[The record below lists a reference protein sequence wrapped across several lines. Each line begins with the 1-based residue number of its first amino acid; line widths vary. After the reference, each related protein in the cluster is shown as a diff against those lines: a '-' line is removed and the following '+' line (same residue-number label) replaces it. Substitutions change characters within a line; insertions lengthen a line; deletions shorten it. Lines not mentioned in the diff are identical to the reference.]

1 MQRFKKIVLLLIG
14 LSGINLSCAQ
24 QHQTIPD
31 PLARMASNAALNVVS
46 QFLPSNTILRVAVMT
61 AWKYKKPLAVT
72 AAWNVGL
79 WGVRQLPL
87 LERGVV
93 AVADQIN
100 ERVPGANKILN
111 KHAVTALK
119 CAPLIYLG
127 GCAVYDYAQ
136 YQYLLRTLEAQLG
149 GEGIDL
155 TSARNDTNLLTIST
169 CLINEEAKK
178 FPHQIK
184 LLKDADGN
192 CQFMVAIIG
201 HKDSIQSIIEAH
213 NNYLNDLAKLGVNSD
228 QLKSLYG
235 GAFDVTINQ
244 EHFNTLLS
252 QCSRVD
258 RLAAESLRRL
268 QLFKALKQC
277 GESYEQHT
285 NRLQASASDNS
296 IAANGD
302 VSVINH
308 TTEQNQLVLST
319 PGAALAHAIGNRVQT
334 PEQLARF
341 MLAMQNPQA
350 YLNQSSIHLGSALP
364 AANLAEI
371 AMQKIE
377 DRAKADDEDTHQN
390 FVAVNDALW
399 HGGASQVNQLLDD
412 FGINGQV
419 GASAMTVYQ
428 EPQSVSVYQTRGDQI
443 ESAPVSVR
451 RWSIASL
458 RQYFENLHHEVVGK
472 QNT

>member
-14 LSGINLSCAQ
+14 LSGINLYCAQ
-24 QHQTIPD
+24 EHRRISD
-31 PLARMASNAALNVVS
+31 PLAQMASNAALNVVS
-46 QFLPSNTILRVAVMT
+46 QFLPSNTILRVAVVT

-72 AAWNVGL
+72 AGWNVAF

-100 ERVPGANKILN
+100 KRVPGANKILN
-111 KHAVTALK
+111 KHAVAALK

-155 TSARNDTNLLTIST
+155 TSATNDTHHLTIST
-169 CLINEEAKK
+169 CSINRETQK
-178 FPHQIK
+178 FPHQIES
-184 LLKDADGN
+184 LKDADKN

-201 HKDSIQSIIEAH
+201 QKNLIESIINEHKA
-213 NNYLNDLAKLGVNSD
+213 YLNALGKLGLNSD
-228 QLKSLYG
+228 QLKSRCG
-235 GAFDVTINQ
+235 GAFDVAINQ
-244 EHFNTLLS
+244 EKFNTLLS

-258 RLAAESLRRL
+258 RLAYESLRRL
-268 QLFKALKQC
+268 EFFKALKEC

-285 NRLQASASDNS
+285 SRSQASASDNS

-302 VSVINH
+302 VSVTNN
-308 TTEQNQLVLST
+308 TTQQNQLVLST
-319 PGAALAHAIGNRVQT
+319 PEAAFAHAIGNRVKT
-334 PEQLARF
+334 PHELAEY

-350 YLNQSSIHLGSALP
+350 YLQKRSSIHLGLELP
-364 AANLAEI
+364 AANLAET

-377 DRAKADDEDTHQN
+377 GRA
-390 FVAVNDALW
+390 AVVTV
-399 HGGASQVNQLLDD
+399 HGEVSQGNGLPED
-412 FGINGQV
+412 FGTNGQV
-419 GASAMTVYQ
+419 GPSAMTVYQ
-428 EPQSVSVYQTRGDQI
+428 EPRSVPVGQESGYQ
-443 ESAPVSVR
+443 SAPSLVSS
-451 RWSIASL
+451 WSIASL
-458 RQYFENLHHEVVGK
+458 RKYFQELHNNVVGET
-472 QNT
+472 NT